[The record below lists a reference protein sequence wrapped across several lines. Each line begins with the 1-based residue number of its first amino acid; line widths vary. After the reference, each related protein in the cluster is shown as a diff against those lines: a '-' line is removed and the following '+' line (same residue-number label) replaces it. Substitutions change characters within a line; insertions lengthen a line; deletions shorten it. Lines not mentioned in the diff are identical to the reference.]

1 MIALPVELRR
11 AMGVGV
17 TEQEINGMCTRH
29 LLMLLAGLFLVLS
42 QPYQLLA
49 DTLLLASGGRV
60 EGEWLNRHQ
69 VPRTSYVLKT
79 ANGRVELTVDQV
91 ERVVGGSE
99 AEQRYLRLLP
109 QMPNSADGHWKMA
122 DWCRKRALSTLRRFH
137 LRKVLTFDPDHAQ
150 ARRGLGYAR
159 SKEGHWIE
167 TREWMTNQGY
177 LYHGGKW
184 KTLQQTQ
191 LEDARR
197 EAELAEKE
205 WIRRVKKW
213 RSWIGGRKQDE
224 AVKLFQEITDS
235 DAAVALADVLSDD
248 SNVNMRVVYVRLLGQ
263 LESPVGTR
271 ALMDAA
277 LNDKSEAVRDE
288 CLKELQTDGS
298 SYVVRTFVRALSSA
312 DNTTVNR
319 AAMALGRLKAP
330 IATLPLIQALIT
342 EHKVTVRSGSG
353 INPVFGRGSGG
364 TAGGLSVGGGK
375 PKVIRQKVHNPEVLT
390 SLLLLSDGAD
400 FQFDQVRW
408 KSWYVDRHRPP
419 QVNLRRESG

>member
-1 MIALPVELRR
+1 
-11 AMGVGV
+11 
-17 TEQEINGMCTRH
+17 MCTRH
-29 LLMLLAGLFLVLS
+29 LPMLLAGLFLVLS
-42 QPYQLLA
+42 QPYRLAA

-79 ANGRVELTVDQV
+79 ESGRVELTADQV

-109 QMPNSADGHWKMA
+109 QMPDSADGHWKMA

-235 DAAVALADVLSDD
+235 DAAVALADALSDD

-375 PKVIRQKVHNPEVLT
+375 PKVFRQKVHNPEALT

>member
-1 MIALPVELRR
+1 M
-11 AMGVGV
+11 
-17 TEQEINGMCTRH
+17 
-29 LLMLLAGLFLVLS
+29 
-42 QPYQLLA
+42 
-49 DTLLLASGGRV
+49 
-60 EGEWLNRHQ
+60 
-69 VPRTSYVLKT
+69 
-79 ANGRVELTVDQV
+79 
-91 ERVVGGSE
+91 
-99 AEQRYLRLLP
+99 
-109 QMPNSADGHWKMA
+109 
-122 DWCRKRALSTLRRFH
+122 
-137 LRKVLTFDPDHAQ
+137 
-150 ARRGLGYAR
+150 
-159 SKEGHWIE
+159 
-167 TREWMTNQGY
+167 
-177 LYHGGKW
+177 
-184 KTLQQTQ
+184 
-191 LEDARR
+191 
-197 EAELAEKE
+197 
-205 WIRRVKKW
+205 
-213 RSWIGGRKQDE
+213 
-224 AVKLFQEITDS
+224 
-235 DAAVALADVLSDD
+235 
-248 SNVNMRVVYVRLLGQ
+248 VYVRLLGQ

-342 EHKVTVRSGSG
+342 EHKGTVRSGSG